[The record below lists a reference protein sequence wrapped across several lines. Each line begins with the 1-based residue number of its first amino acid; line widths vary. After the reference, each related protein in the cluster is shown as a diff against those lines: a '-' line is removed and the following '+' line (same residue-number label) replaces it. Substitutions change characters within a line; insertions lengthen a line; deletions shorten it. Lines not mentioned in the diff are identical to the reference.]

1 MHFRYT
7 VKTAQGRL
15 EKGVAEA
22 GSAPALAQSF
32 RAAGSLVIKLEPL
45 DERAVLRDGLPPRF
59 HPAWLAGVRD
69 IDAETGLRQMASML
83 RSGLSVLSALRMV
96 GEQARCPRASV
107 IWRRVEQMVANGGT
121 LSDAFRTIGA
131 PFSDYVAE
139 LAATGEQSGNM
150 DVVLERAA
158 RHLEGLRE
166 VRATVI
172 NALLYPMLAI
182 AAALGVAVYL
192 VVAVL
197 PKLETFLTSG
207 GAQLPDLTMLLL
219 ELAAWLHAYGLWI
232 PVGFVALVVLV
243 RCIRATRAGR
253 LATDTLLLRI
263 PVVRGILLL
272 SGTSIAARGL
282 AMLIE
287 SGIALPE
294 ALRAVSRLLS
304 NKRQA
309 QTIDGARKAVLR
321 GEFLSEALARGNTFK
336 PMLSRMCAVGE
347 ASGMLAHTLEEVA
360 AFHERALLVSI
371 RRLSVLIEPVAVGIA
386 AFLVGFVYIA
396 FFLALFSI
404 ADLA

>member
-22 GSAPALAQSF
+22 RRRSASPFTWLSP
-32 RAAGSLVIKLEPL
+32 SCPNWKLFS
-45 DERAVLRDGLPPRF
+45 RQAVLRDGLPPRF

-166 VRATVI
+166 VRA
-172 NALLYPMLAI
+172 
-182 AAALGVAVYL
+182 VASR
-192 VVAVL
+192 
-197 PKLETFLTSG
+197 SG
-207 GAQLPDLTMLLL
+207 PPSA
-219 ELAAWLHAYGLWI
+219 
-232 PVGFVALVVLV
+232 
-243 RCIRATRAGR
+243 RIR
-253 LATDTLLLRI
+253 
-263 PVVRGILLL
+263 
-272 SGTSIAARGL
+272 
-282 AMLIE
+282 
-287 SGIALPE
+287 
-294 ALRAVSRLLS
+294 
-304 NKRQA
+304 
-309 QTIDGARKAVLR
+309 
-321 GEFLSEALARGNTFK
+321 
-336 PMLSRMCAVGE
+336 
-347 ASGMLAHTLEEVA
+347 
-360 AFHERALLVSI
+360 
-371 RRLSVLIEPVAVGIA
+371 
-386 AFLVGFVYIA
+386 
-396 FFLALFSI
+396 
-404 ADLA
+404 